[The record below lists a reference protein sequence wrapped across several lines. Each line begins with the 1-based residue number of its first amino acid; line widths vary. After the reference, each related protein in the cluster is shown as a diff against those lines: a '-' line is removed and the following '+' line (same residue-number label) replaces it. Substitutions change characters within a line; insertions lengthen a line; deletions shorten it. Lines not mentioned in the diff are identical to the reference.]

1 MMFYDEEVL
10 SSNKNLDFLH
20 MTTLLKVGQGY
31 SSRDYRVVLL
41 CVSSFQ

>member
-20 MTTLLKVGQGY
+20 MTLLKVGQGY